1 MNLIDGIRHVAQRTK
16 KGYSYRDLWS
26 IDWWFLTVI
35 PDMLEDFANE
45 KYLGIP
51 MSVIIKFEQEHP
63 EITGDE
69 KDEACIQQWRN
80 TIREIAHHLREGHL
94 PKDQVNEYDNEFFD
108 IYNLDG
114 ILTPEDFNKPLT
126 PEQEE
131 IRDKWRKR
139 QDEIEKYQQE
149 QFKIGMQ
156 MLTDNMFDLWW

>member
-1 MNLIDGIRHVAQRTK
+1 MNLIEGIKHVAQRAK

-35 PDMLEDFANE
+35 PNMLEDFANE

-69 KDEACIQQWRN
+69 KDKACIQQWRN
-80 TIREIAHHLREGHL
+80 TIREIAHHLREGNL
-94 PKDQVNEYDNEFFD
+94 PKDQTNEYDNEFFES
-108 IYNLDG
+108 YNLNG
-114 ILTPEDFNKPLT
+114 ILDPEELNKPLT

-139 QDEIEKYQQE
+139 QDEIDKYQQE

>member
-1 MNLIDGIRHVAQRTK
+1 MSLIDGIKHVAQRTK

-35 PDMLEDFANE
+35 PNMLEDFANE

-80 TIREIAHHLREGHL
+80 TIREIAHHLREAHL
-94 PKDQVNEYDNEFFD
+94 PKDQTNEYDNEFFD
-108 IYNLDG
+108 SYNING
-114 ILTPEDFNKPLT
+114 ILTQEDFNKPLT

-131 IRDKWRKR
+131 IRAKWRKR

>member
-1 MNLIDGIRHVAQRTK
+1 MNLIDGIKHIAQRTK

-45 KYLGIP
+45 EYLGIP
-51 MSVIIKFEQEHP
+51 MSVICKFEQEHP

-94 PKDQVNEYDNEFFD
+94 PKDQINEYDNEFFD